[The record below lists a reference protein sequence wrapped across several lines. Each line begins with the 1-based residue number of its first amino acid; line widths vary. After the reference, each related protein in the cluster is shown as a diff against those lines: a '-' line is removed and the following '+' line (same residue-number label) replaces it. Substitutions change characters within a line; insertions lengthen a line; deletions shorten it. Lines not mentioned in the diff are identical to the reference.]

1 MDAFICRYGSDQK
14 APPNRITEKAKLI
27 AISLRSSASEIV
39 WFFLVVLR
47 VDSFSVFSLQC
58 CFLYFPRIAIV
69 SSWEHGGQS
78 MWPMQI
84 WQATGRLSQA
94 YRYSRL
100 EWHLQLLPAEIYSP
114 KCLEPSLFPKP
125 FSRRLNPSL
134 DLSCSGFWKNLSF
147 NGIFLTFILPVT
159 VFQNSFLWRMAS
171 WA

>member
-69 SSWEHGGQS
+69 SS
-78 MWPMQI
+78 
-84 WQATGRLSQA
+84 
-94 YRYSRL
+94 
-100 EWHLQLLPAEIYSP
+100 
-114 KCLEPSLFPKP
+114 
-125 FSRRLNPSL
+125 
-134 DLSCSGFWKNLSF
+134 
-147 NGIFLTFILPVT
+147 
-159 VFQNSFLWRMAS
+159 
-171 WA
+171 